1 MVAVQTQMVEAT
13 NEDLKELI
21 RLVQEGVEV
30 ILTENGVPLAHILP
44 MNEEKKTR
52 IMGLHAGAWEV
63 SDDFDDPLP
72 DEFWLGEE

>member
-1 MVAVQTQMVEAT
+1 MMAAQKRMIEAT

-21 RLVQEGVEV
+21 RLAQEGVDV
-30 ILTENGVPLAHILP
+30 ILTENGIPLAHILP
-44 MNEEKKTR
+44 MNEEKKPR
-52 IMGLHAGAWEV
+52 IMGLHAGVWEV